1 MGTTTNDYV
10 LPSQAQGAPR
20 NPAQGAVGIPSAGL
34 VFWLPPEEAALRF
47 GVTVDELVTATKRG
61 QLRVQ
66 AKVAGGELVATL
78 CSTELIARYGEP
90 RRGKLDQPLGAHHD
104 AELAQLR
111 GELQQR
117 EAQLG
122 EVELKNAH
130 MQGELK
136 AADRVERS
144 LQRYADRVEQ
154 RLEDV
159 SVTYEARLAEGD
171 RLRLNMARTMGRME
185 SELLKL
191 QEQVAATE
199 TATLALGEGAAK
211 KKPRR
216 RWRCWR

>member
-10 LPSQAQGAPR
+10 LPSQARVA
-20 NPAQGAVGIPSAGL
+20 AQNTGDKAATEGGGRL
-34 VFWLPPEEAALRF
+34 VFWLPPAEAALRF
-47 GVTVDELVTATKRG
+47 GVSVDELVTATKRG
-61 QLRVQ
+61 HLSVQ

-78 CSTELIARYGEP
+78 CSTDLIARYGEP
-90 RRGKLDQPLGAHHD
+90 RRGKLEQPLGVAHD
-104 AELAQLR
+104 AELEQLR
-111 GELQQR
+111 GELKQR
-117 EAQLG
+117 DVQLG
-122 EVELKNAH
+122 EAELMRAH

-154 RLEDV
+154 RLDDV

-171 RLRLNMARTMGRME
+171 RLRLNMARTIGRME
-185 SELLKL
+185 TELLKL

-199 TATLALGEGAAK
+199 SAPLALGEGAGQ

-216 RWRCWR
+216 RWFFGR

>member
-10 LPSQAQGAPR
+10 LPSQAAVAPR
-20 NPAQGAVGIPSAGL
+20 NVAEGTGGKPSAGL

-47 GVTVDELVTATKRG
+47 GVTVEELVTATKRG
-61 QLRVQ
+61 HLSVQ
-66 AKVAGGELVATL
+66 AKVAGGKLVATI

-90 RRGKLDQPLGAHHD
+90 RRGKLDQPLGKTHD

-111 GELQQR
+111 DELQQQGR
-117 EAQLG
+117 QLG
-122 EVELKNAH
+122 EVQLENAH
-130 MQGELK
+130 MQGELE

-171 RLRLNMARTMGRME
+171 RLRLSMARTMGRME

-191 QEQVAATE
+191 QEQVASTE
-199 TATLALGEGAAK
+199 AATLAVGEGAGK
-211 KKPRR
+211 KKLRR
-216 RWRCWR
+216 RWFFGR